1 MQIHA
6 FLPSRLLACAV
17 ALLAITGSA
26 SAEDVLRIPYVADIG
41 TFDPDNGFEVGG
53 VSAINN
59 VYEGLVEYAPGTTKV
74 VGLLAKSWDISADG
88 LTYTFHLVDG
98 VKFHDGTPLD
108 AAAVVT
114 SFERRK
120 HNKFL
125 LSYFLDNVTA
135 METPDSRT
143 VVLKLGHPQPS
154 LLDSFSS
161 PYGPKVV
168 SPKAIAEHDTGD
180 GATGWLTQHADGTG
194 PFKLKEFKPG
204 EEYVLERNDDY
215 WGAKPFFGE
224 IELPVIPDIG
234 VQILQLQ
241 AGQIDAVPINYP
253 FAQLKGLPAGLE
265 ATASPS
271 VNQYDLFFKPGT
283 ILDDPEVR
291 RAVLTAVNPAL
302 WNDDAFYGY
311 AQLSKSIYPNVT
323 LDPVKP
329 ITYPTDMEAAKAAI
343 AKHGTVQFTIGTIDE
358 TPSYRR
364 IADLM
369 IAQLAQIGVKA
380 TAYALPQ
387 GVGFALKGD
396 PKAPDMLLTIAGPD
410 AVHPE
415 NQAKVFYT
423 ADAPVNFYGR
433 AIPEADALINEA
445 GLVADIR
452 KRNALYEQAGRMIV
466 DAGIVA
472 PLVDVDDVVVHTK
485 GLTDLG
491 LRAVFPLGNIDFAT
505 VRWAK

>member
-1 MQIHA
+1 M
-6 FLPSRLLACAV
+6 LRLLACAA
-17 ALLAITGSA
+17 ALIAFASSA
-26 SAEDVLRIPYVADIG
+26 DADEVLRIPYVADIG
-41 TFDPDNGFEVGG
+41 TFDPDNGFEIGG

-98 VKFHDGTPLD
+98 VKFHDGTPMD
-108 AAAVVT
+108 AAAVVA

-120 HNKFL
+120 KNKFL
-125 LSYFLDNVTA
+125 LSYFLDNVAA

-168 SPKAIAEHDTGD
+168 SPKALAEHDGGD
-180 GATGWLTQHADGTG
+180 AATGWLTQHADGTG
-194 PFKLKEFKPG
+194 PFKLTEFKPG
-204 EEYVLERNDDY
+204 ERYLLTRNDEY
-215 WGAKPFFGE
+215 WGTKPFFDE

-241 AGQIDAVPINYP
+241 AGRIDAVPVNYP
-253 FAQLKGLPAGLE
+253 FAQLKGLPPGLE
-265 ATASPS
+265 VTASPS
-271 VNQYDLFFKPGT
+271 VNQYDLFFKAGT
-283 ILDDPEVR
+283 VLDDPDVR
-291 RAVLTAVNPAL
+291 GAVMTAINPAL
-302 WNDDAFYGY
+302 WNDEVFFGY
-311 AQLSKSIYPNVT
+311 SQLSKSIYPNVT
-323 LDPVKP
+323 LDPAKP
-329 ITYPTDMEAAKAAI
+329 IAYMTDMEAAKAAI
-343 AKHGTVQFTIGTIDE
+343 AKHSPVQFTIGTIDD
-358 TPSYRR
+358 TPTYRH

-369 IAQLAQIGVKA
+369 IAELAQIGVKA

-387 GVGFALKGD
+387 GMGFALKGD
-396 PKAPDMLLTIAGPD
+396 PKAPDVLLTIAGPD

-445 GLVADIR
+445 GLVSDIPE
-452 KRNALYEQAGRMIV
+452 RNALYEKAGQLIV

-472 PLVDVDDVVVHTK
+472 PLVDVDDVVVHAK

-491 LRAVFPLGNIDFAT
+491 LRAVYPLGNIDFAT
-505 VRWAK
+505 VRWVK